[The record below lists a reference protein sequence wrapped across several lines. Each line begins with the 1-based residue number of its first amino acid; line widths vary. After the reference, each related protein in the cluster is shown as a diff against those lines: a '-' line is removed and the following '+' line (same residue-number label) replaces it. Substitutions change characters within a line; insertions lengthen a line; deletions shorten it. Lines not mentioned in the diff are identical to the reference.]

1 MGRDARLD
9 ALHSRHT
16 ELEALLENETT
27 RPMPDSSLIATLK
40 RQKLAIKDEMAR
52 MGRAN

>member
-9 ALHSRHT
+9 ALRSRHT
-16 ELEALLENETT
+16 ELDTILESESA
-27 RPMPDSSLIATLK
+27 RPMPDTSLIATLK

-52 MGRAN
+52 MAPMA